1 MDGVAEQRHPA
12 AAPDPPRWTIDYVIA
27 QNRVGGRRFD
37 KGPKLNPPV
46 GNLGPD
52 VGASVL

>member
-46 GNLGPD
+46 GNMGPD